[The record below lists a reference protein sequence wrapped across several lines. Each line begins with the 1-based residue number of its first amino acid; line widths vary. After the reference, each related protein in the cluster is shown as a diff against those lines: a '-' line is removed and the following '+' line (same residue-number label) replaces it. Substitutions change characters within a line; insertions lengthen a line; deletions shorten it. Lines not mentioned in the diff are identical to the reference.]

1 MRLICTL
8 FLLLFTLFSDA
19 QSLTGIWR
27 GYFAQKSFGFYE
39 ERYKLEVQL
48 DHTNTNAIKGVTYS
62 YKTTVF
68 YGKAAMQG
76 LFTKKTKNLL
86 FKETRLMEV
95 KIRDK
100 SEPCLMTYYL
110 EYSKIGNFETLSGTY
125 TSENMNN
132 KGDCGYGTVYL
143 ERVVYS
149 DFKKEEFLLEKERRD
164 AEAKKKKSKDDGKND
179 PPTPKSKFKPGA
191 EDALISKKDSA
202 KTPTI
207 PTPPTVKK
215 PDTSSDI
222 NTHKPEPPK
231 AVAVPKVIKD
241 RENTLVKKLTTAAKE
256 IKIDLY
262 DNGEID
268 NDTITVFHNNELIAS
283 NRRLSA
289 TPISFTIKIDKENPR
304 HEFVMVAENLGS
316 IPPNTATMVITAG
329 NKRYE
334 LFLTSTEQKNA
345 VVVIEYKPD

>member
-8 FLLLFTLFSDA
+8 FLLLCSLFSGA
-19 QSLTGIWR
+19 QELTGIWR
-27 GYFAQKSFGFYE
+27 GYFAQKSFGFFE

-48 DHTNTNAIKGVTYS
+48 DHTNSNAVKGVTYS

-143 ERVVYS
+143 ERTTYS
-149 DFKKEEFLLEKERRD
+149 DFKKEDFLVEKDRKD
-164 AEAKKKKSKDDGKND
+164 AEARKKKKGDDKNNTAAK
-179 PPTPKSKFKPGA
+179 PKFKPGA
-191 EDALISKKDSA
+191 EDALITKTDSVNNP
-202 KTPTI
+202 KNV
-207 PTPPTVKK
+207 TPPAVK
-215 PDTSSDI
+215 SDEP
-222 NTHKPEPPK
+222 NNKLPEPSK
-231 AVAVPKVIKD
+231 TVAVPKVIKE
-241 RENTLVKKLTTAAKE
+241 RENTLVKKLTTSAKE

-283 NRRLSA
+283 NKRLSA
-289 TPISFTIKIDKENPR
+289 TPITFTIKIDKDRPR

-345 VVVIEYKPD
+345 VVVIEFKPD